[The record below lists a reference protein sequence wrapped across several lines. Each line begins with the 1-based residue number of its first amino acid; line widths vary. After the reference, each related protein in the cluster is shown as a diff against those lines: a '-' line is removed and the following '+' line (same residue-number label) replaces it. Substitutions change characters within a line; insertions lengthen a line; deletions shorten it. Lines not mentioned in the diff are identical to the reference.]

1 MPISQRPSRAERG
14 FGGRL
19 FVPVII
25 IFACRADYLP
35 HRLPQH
41 ERRRESVTGGEGL
54 GVRTARRRIAGGF
67 GLTLKPGAA
76 RVSFALDHVGYKV
89 GEETFID
96 DVSLALEPG
105 TMNVLLGPTLA
116 GKTTLMRLMAGLD
129 RPSTGRIMEDGADV
143 TGVPVRKRSV
153 AMVYQ
158 QFVNYPTL
166 SVYENIA
173 SPLRV
178 QGLPKAEIEA
188 RVARAAKLLRLEP
201 MLQRTPSQLSGGQ
214 QQRTAIA
221 RALVKQAR
229 LVLLDEPLANL
240 DYKLREELREELPR
254 IFAET
259 GAILVYATTEPT
271 EALLL
276 RGKTVTLWQGRM
288 TQVGPTAQVY
298 RQPDNLDSAR
308 VFSDPPLNELD
319 LTKAGAMAA
328 LPNGRKLPAEG
339 VLSGMSDGAYRIG
352 FRADAVTVGPA
363 KPGRL
368 GFPGTVSVTEISG
381 SESFV
386 HVDVGVGTW
395 VCLVSGVH
403 ELEPGDAAEVQL
415 DLAKAFVFG
424 PGGQRVVPSSLAAT
438 G

>member
-1 MPISQRPSRAERG
+1 MQGDRLVGDGLLSRE
-14 FGGRL
+14 
-19 FVPVII
+19 PV
-25 IFACRADYLP
+25 RAD
-35 HRLPQH
+35 
-41 ERRRESVTGGEGL
+41 RR
-54 GVRTARRRIAGGF
+54 VRG
-67 GLTLKPGAA
+67 
-76 RVSFALDHVGYKV
+76 VSFVLDGVGYSV
-89 GEETFID
+89 GED
-96 DVSLALEPG
+96 VYLADVSLALAPG

-129 RPSTGRIMEDGADV
+129 RPTAGKILENGADV

-201 MLQRTPSQLSGGQ
+201 MLERTPLQLSGGQ

-276 RGKTVTLWQGRM
+276 RGQTVTLWQGRV
-288 TQVGPTAQVY
+288 TQVGPTAAVY
-298 RQPDNLDSAR
+298 RQPDTLDSAR
-308 VFSDPPLNELD
+308 VFSDSPLNELE
-319 LTKAGAMAA
+319 LTKSGAMLTLA
-328 LPNGRKLPAEG
+328 NGRKLPAEG
-339 VLSGMSDGAYRIG
+339 ILSDMPDGAYRLG
-352 FRADAVTVGPA
+352 FRADAVTVGSA
-363 KPGRL
+363 QPGRL
-368 GFPGTVSVTEISG
+368 AFPGTVAVTELSG

-386 HVDVGVGTW
+386 HVDTGLGTW
-395 VCLVSGVH
+395 VCLVTGLH
-403 ELEPGDAAEVQL
+403 RWEPGDATEAQL
-415 DLAKAFVFG
+415 DLGQAFVFG
-424 PGGQRVVPSSLAAT
+424 PDGARMATPARAAT
-438 G
+438 A